1 MINHFFNKGKK
12 TDYQNNAYKVAELEL
27 ENERL
32 RKKVS
37 TALSVMMSAECL
49 DKDYPTHAD
58 DLEFFKKKARFALNE
73 LIAD

>member
-1 MINHFFNKGKK
+1 MINHFFDKEKEM
-12 TDYQNNAYKVAELEL
+12 DYQSNAYKVAELEL

-49 DKDYPTHAD
+49 DKDSPTHVK
-58 DLEFFKKKARFALNE
+58 DLEFFKKKAALALDE